1 MGILRREIILNFG
14 KLLNENLKKQR
25 LASRSEGSVSPKK
38 ISRLTKNSKILKVI
52 TSAIQDR
59 KGEHIVLL
67 DLRKI
72 SEAVSDFFIVCEA
85 SSTVQVRAI
94 ADWVEMKVKKDLG
107 ELPYRHEG
115 QQASQWILVDYV
127 NVVVHVFLSE
137 TRKFY
142 KLEDMWNDGVEIELE
157 EPAPLPQP
165 PAFKS
170 IKKKNK

>member
-1 MGILRREIILNFG
+1 M
-14 KLLNENLKKQR
+14 
-25 LASRSEGSVSPKK
+25 ASISETTVSPKK
-38 ISRLTKNSKILKVI
+38 IYRLTKNSKILKVI
-52 TSAIQDR
+52 SSAIQDR

-94 ADWVEMKVKKDLG
+94 ADWVESKVKAELG
-107 ELPYRHEG
+107 ELPYKHEG
-115 QQASQWILVDYV
+115 QQAGQWILVDYV
-127 NVVVHVFLSE
+127 NVVVHIFLSE

-142 KLEDMWNDGVEIELE
+142 KLEDMWNDGVSIALE
-157 EPAPLPQP
+157 APDQLPQP

>member
-1 MGILRREIILNFG
+1 M
-14 KLLNENLKKQR
+14 
-25 LASRSEGSVSPKK
+25 ASRSEGTVSPKK

-127 NVVVHVFLSE
+127 NVVVHVF
-137 TRKFY
+137 
-142 KLEDMWNDGVEIELE
+142 
-157 EPAPLPQP
+157 
-165 PAFKS
+165 FK
-170 IKKKNK
+170 